1 MTQTTPAAGEGY
13 LILVPNP
20 QCMRFSRPGTGDIVH
35 RAWIGM
41 PSTANAEAG
50 RFVCRSAPSERVLWV
65 WRSMP
70 WVEHG
75 NRRAPGVRA
84 IAGFTAHLQV

>member
-35 RAWIGM
+35 RAWTGM
-41 PSTANAEAG
+41 PKHG
-50 RFVCRSAPSERVLWV
+50 ER
-65 WRSMP
+65 
-70 WVEHG
+70 
-75 NRRAPGVRA
+75 
-84 IAGFTAHLQV
+84 